1 MKIVEV
7 AEQEVIEKKPPM
19 LYLDMDGVQA
29 DFFTSWALWHGEKI
43 NNPEVQRYKQIGDK
57 EKREESIRALQAEGP
72 EFVYQFFATLPI
84 LPNGMAL
91 VDWIKQNRIPCTIL
105 SAPLRSAP
113 EDKQKLIT
121 AASIEGK
128 KYWLSQHNPGLPM
141 IFDGM
146 KERYATKGGQP
157 NVLVDDHKKYI
168 SAWESRGGIGILHR
182 EQNTDQTI
190 QQLKQIYAPF
200 LDK

>member
-1 MKIVEV
+1 MKIFEVE
-7 AEQEVIEKKPPM
+7 EKQVQQPIPM

-43 NNPEVQRYKQIGDK
+43 NNPEIQRYKQIGDK

-72 EFVYQFFATLPI
+72 EFVYKFFATLPP

-91 VDWIKQNRIPCTIL
+91 VDWIKRNKIPCTIL
-105 SAPLRSAP
+105 SAPLRSSP

-128 KYWLSQHNPGLPM
+128 KHWLSEHNPGLPM

-146 KERYATKGGQP
+146 KERYAMKGGHP

-168 SAWESRGGIGILHR
+168 ESWEGKGGIGILHR

-190 QQLKQIYAPF
+190 EALTNIYKQY
-200 LDK
+200 L

>member
-1 MKIVEV
+1 MKITDVANTQTVEN
-7 AEQEVIEKKPPM
+7 KPPM

-43 NNPEVQRYKQIGDK
+43 DNPEIQRYKQIGDK

-72 EFVYQFFATLPI
+72 EFVYKFFSTLPP
-84 LPNGMAL
+84 LPNGMLL
-91 VDWIKQNRIPCTIL
+91 VKWIKENGIPCTIL
-105 SAPLRSAP
+105 SAPLRSSP
-113 EDKQKLIT
+113 EDKEKVIT

-128 KYWLSQHNPGLPM
+128 KHWLGQHNSGLPM

-146 KERYATKGGQP
+146 KEKYATRGGQP

-168 SAWESRGGIGILHR
+168 TAWDAEGGIGILHR

-190 QQLKQIYAPF
+190 QKLKEIYGPF
-200 LDK
+200 LNK

>member
-1 MKIVEV
+1 MKIFEVEEKEV
-7 AEQEVIEKKPPM
+7 VEQNRPM

-72 EFVYQFFATLPI
+72 EFVYQFFATLPP

-91 VDWIKQNRIPCTIL
+91 VAWIKRNKIPCTIL

-128 KYWLSQHNPGLPM
+128 KHWLSEHNPGLPL

-168 SAWESRGGIGILHR
+168 ESWEGKGGIGILHR
-182 EQNTDQTI
+182 EQNTNQTI
-190 QQLKQIYAPF
+190 EALTNIYKQY
-200 LDK
+200 L

>member
-1 MKIVEV
+1 MKIFEVE
-7 AEQEVIEKKPPM
+7 EKQVQQPIPM

-43 NNPEVQRYKQIGDK
+43 QNPEIQRYKQIGDK

-72 EFVYQFFATLPI
+72 EFVYKFFATLPP

-91 VDWIKQNRIPCTIL
+91 VAWIKRNKIPCTIL
-105 SAPLRSAP
+105 SAPLRSSP

-128 KYWLSQHNPGLPM
+128 KHWLSEHNSGLPM

-146 KERYATKGGQP
+146 KERYAMKGGHP

-168 SAWESRGGIGILHR
+168 ESWESKGGIGILHR

-190 QQLKQIYAPF
+190 EALTNIYKQY
-200 LDK
+200 L

>member
-1 MKIVEV
+1 MKIFEV
-7 AEQEVIEKKPPM
+7 TEKEVQQPIPM

-43 NNPEVQRYKQIGDK
+43 QNPEIQRYKQIGDK

-72 EFVYQFFATLPI
+72 EFVYKFFATLPP

-91 VDWIKQNRIPCTIL
+91 VDWIKRNKIPCTIL
-105 SAPLRSAP
+105 SAPLRSSP

-128 KYWLSQHNPGLPM
+128 KHWLSEHNPGLPM

-146 KERYATKGGQP
+146 KERYAMKGGHP

-168 SAWESRGGIGILHR
+168 ESWEGKGGIGILHR

-190 QQLKQIYAPF
+190 EALTNIYKQY
-200 LDK
+200 L

>member
-1 MKIVEV
+1 MKIFEVE
-7 AEQEVIEKKPPM
+7 EKQVQQPIPM

-43 NNPEVQRYKQIGDK
+43 QNPEIQRYKQIGDK

-72 EFVYQFFATLPI
+72 EFVYKFFATLPP

-91 VDWIKQNRIPCTIL
+91 VDWIKRNKIPCTIL
-105 SAPLRSAP
+105 SAPLRSSP

-128 KYWLSQHNPGLPM
+128 KHWLSEHNSGLPM

-168 SAWESRGGIGILHR
+168 ESWEGKGGIGILHR

-190 QQLKQIYAPF
+190 EALTNIYKQY
-200 LDK
+200 L

>member
-1 MKIVEV
+1 MKILEVE
-7 AEQEVIEKKPPM
+7 EPIKTPPM

-29 DFFTSWALWHGEKI
+29 DFFTSWAVWHGEKI

-91 VDWIKQNRIPCTIL
+91 VDWIKRNKIPCTIL
-105 SAPLRSAP
+105 SAPLRSSP
-113 EDKQKLIT
+113 EDKGKLIT

-128 KYWLSQHNPGLPM
+128 KHWLSQHNPGLPM

-146 KERYATKGGQP
+146 KERYAMKGGHP

-168 SAWESRGGIGILHR
+168 ESWEGKGGIGILHR

-190 QQLKQIYAPF
+190 EALTNIYKQY
-200 LDK
+200 L

>member
-1 MKIVEV
+1 MKIFEV
-7 AEQEVIEKKPPM
+7 TEKEVQQPIPM

-43 NNPEVQRYKQIGDK
+43 QNPEIQRYKQIGDK

-72 EFVYQFFATLPI
+72 EFVYKFFATLPP

-91 VDWIKQNRIPCTIL
+91 VDWIKRNKIPCTIL
-105 SAPLRSAP
+105 SAPLRSSP

-128 KYWLSQHNPGLPM
+128 KHWLSEHNPGLPM

-146 KERYATKGGQP
+146 KERYAMKGGHP

-168 SAWESRGGIGILHR
+168 ESWEGRGGIGILHR
-182 EQNTDQTI
+182 EQNTNQTI
-190 QQLKQIYAPF
+190 EALTNIYKQY
-200 LDK
+200 L

>member
-1 MKIVEV
+1 MQ
-7 AEQEVIEKKPPM
+7 EQEVVEQKPPM

-91 VDWIKQNRIPCTIL
+91 VEWIKQNKIPCTIL

-128 KYWLSQHNPGLPM
+128 KYWLSQHNSGLPM

-146 KERYATKGGQP
+146 KERYAMKGGQP

-168 SAWESRGGIGILHR
+168 SAWESKGGIGILHR
-182 EQNTDQTI
+182 EQSTDQTI
-190 QQLKQIYAPF
+190 QQLKQIYGRF

>member
-1 MKIVEV
+1 MKIFEV
-7 AEQEVIEKKPPM
+7 TEKEVQQPIPM

-43 NNPEVQRYKQIGDK
+43 QNPEIQRYKQIGDK

-72 EFVYQFFATLPI
+72 EFVYKFFATLPP

-91 VDWIKQNRIPCTIL
+91 VAWIKRNKIPCTIL
-105 SAPLRSAP
+105 SAPLRSSP
-113 EDKQKLIT
+113 EDKEKLIT

-128 KYWLSQHNPGLPM
+128 KHWLSQHNPGLPM

-146 KERYATKGGQP
+146 KERYAMKGGHP

-168 SAWESRGGIGILHR
+168 EAWEGKGGIGILHR
-182 EQNTDQTI
+182 EQNTDHTI
-190 QQLKQIYAPF
+190 ELLTNIYKQY
-200 LDK
+200 L